1 MTTLSTKELDT
12 FVDYVYDYYGKDAL
26 FNTFRGYA
34 PVTKQE
40 IAATT
45 QHLITTD
52 YPWGDGDSMDREMVR
67 DCMLVARGVTRVEYA
82 PGIRKYNIVELVEE
96 TA

>member
-1 MTTLSTKELDT
+1 MTTVTTQELNT
-12 FVDYVYDYYGKDAL
+12 FVDYVYDYYGTDGL

-40 IAATT
+40 IATTT
-45 QHLITTD
+45 QNLVKTD

-67 DCMLVARGVTRVEYA
+67 DCMLVARGVQDVEYA
-82 PGIRKYNIVELVEE
+82 PGIRKYNIL
-96 TA
+96 ALAA